1 MIFLLFT
8 IPIVTTLAYVV
19 SDRFLYLNINKLTT
33 NDPAV
38 SITNNTSH
46 KLKTFNK
53 LYILSDKK
61 WNYKLKL
68 LFNSTIIL
76 YFNVITIIIY
86 EIIQYEHID
95 ENSSSNRM
103 DKEERLQQYFL
114 ITYCIPLMMQLLSI
128 LLSFVF
134 PFIIITLGLKKFN
147 LTQQKNL
154 IITSTAL
161 TAIAYQLIINNIINL
176 HNEEASILLKLA
188 LLGLIFMSS
197 LSAIGCVVTTYYHYF
212 LSKNE
217 GNYSGGKKKYSPIKL
232 IKKIFET
239 PNDTILYGCLMDLIF
254 LYYCNFKN
262 LLTIFIKIP
271 KNLANLDIIYGLDKI
286 TKDKNSN
293 KESSNPIVVTIVN
306 IINLFYYSQD
316 EKVDQVLMVKVIS
329 ILLSFSLFLL
339 CFNYILSFLRNGLNI
354 LMYYF
359 DIHQESIISDKPA
372 VKITPVITNNQELPI
387 FNSNVGTNSRASLPS
402 HIKNFIFLEFLG
414 IYILAT
420 ILVILKLFLTKEF
433 EEYLSRYVLNNWMSI
448 NVQQSQSTV
457 INTDTENEK
466 SFFLIECMKWIV
478 NVKQFPLLNKLVII
492 NFKDNE
498 SILDNVQVLFDM
510 SFEITWGILIIA
522 ILAFEISR
530 IKHSDSTEHLLINSV
545 ISSYKNI
552 KRKIVH

>member
-8 IPIVTTLAYVV
+8 IPIVTSLAYVV

-95 ENSSSNRM
+95 ENSSKNRM
-103 DKEERLQQYFL
+103 DKEERIQQYFL

-212 LSKNE
+212 LSKNK
-217 GNYSGGKKKYSPIKL
+217 GNYPEGKKKYSPIKL
-232 IKKIFET
+232 IKKIIET
-239 PNDTILYGCLMDLIF
+239 PNDTILYSCLMDLIF

-271 KNLANLDIIYGLDKI
+271 KNLVNLDIIYGLDKI

-359 DIHQESIISDKPA
+359 DIHQENIISDKPA
-372 VKITPVITNNQELPI
+372 VKISPVITNNQELPI
-387 FNSNVGTNSRASLPS
+387 FNSNVGTNSRANLPS

-448 NVQQSQSTV
+448 NVQKSQSTV

-530 IKHSDSTEHLLINSV
+530 IKHSDSTEHLFINSV
-545 ISSYKNI
+545 INSYKNI
-552 KRKIVH
+552 KRKIIH

>member
-239 PNDTILYGCLMDLIF
+239 PNDTILYSCLMDLIF

-271 KNLANLDIIYGLDKI
+271 KNLANLDIIYGLDRI

>member
-8 IPIVTTLAYVV
+8 IPIVTSLAYVV

-95 ENSSSNRM
+95 ENSSNNRM
-103 DKEERLQQYFL
+103 DKEERIQQYFL

-239 PNDTILYGCLMDLIF
+239 PNDTILYSCLMDLIF

-271 KNLANLDIIYGLDKI
+271 KNLANLDIIYGLDRI

-530 IKHSDSTEHLLINSV
+530 IKHSDSTEHLFINTV
-545 ISSYKNI
+545 INSYKNI
-552 KRKIVH
+552 KRKIIH